1 MVAPHSVS
9 EVAIWMP
16 FRQYAHSM
24 SILSYSDKHDTYDR
38 LLHYMTIPNVLDAIQ
53 RNLVSTP
60 LFPSL
65 RRLAVTITRPK
76 GWLDD
81 LLPHIPSSGTQ
92 YLSIEYHAHHSH
104 PEGILDFLSD
114 LSERTPSLRNLRLR
128 LYGRYLPRNA
138 PRIDLFAN
146 PQNQSNLQ
154 TVLLDCAFLSPLSFS
169 RIGGFPSLR
178 HLTIH
183 LQEKTIPD
191 LPLSSLSLDHLVRL
205 DIGVTQ
211 AKLAIVFFQCI
222 GSIPEV
228 TRISI
233 SINEIL
239 PFDEDLY
246 GISHQIHRLCLPS
259 SFDSLEILF
268 KEQALGNNPP
278 PLMPISPGYSLHT
291 FQPLLDFSLRNLN
304 LSVQLP
310 LFRPTLSLVTRMA
323 FAWKNLVSIRLDVS
337 CIVPFHGNS
346 AVSICDLIPF
356 FRECAHL
363 RQLYIPFQYLE
374 SDRLPRRGVRA
385 YALLHFGVGYV
396 NPNSRDALVLALWLG
411 VVAPGL
417 PDIALIDDD
426 GDIIIYSI
434 SELANSAKT
443 TADIPS

>member
-1 MVAPHSVS
+1 MVSPHPGC
-9 EVAIWMP
+9 EVAIWVP

-24 SILSYSDKHDTYDR
+24 SILSYSDKYDAYDR
-38 LLHYMTIPNVLDAIQ
+38 LLHCMTIPNVLDAIQ
-53 RNLVSTP
+53 RDLVSAP
-60 LFPSL
+60 LFPLL

-81 LLPHIPSSGTQ
+81 LLPHIPSCGTQ

-104 PEGILDFLSD
+104 PEGILDLMSD

-128 LYGRYLPRNA
+128 LYGRYFPRNA

-183 LQEKTIPD
+183 LQETTIPD
-191 LPLSSLSLDHLVRL
+191 LPWSSLSLDHLVRL
-205 DIGVTQ
+205 DICVTQ

-222 GSIPEV
+222 GSIRKV
-228 TRISI
+228 NRVSISI
-233 SINEIL
+233 SEIL
-239 PFDEDLY
+239 PFDEDLN

-259 SFDSLEILF
+259 SFSSLEILF
-268 KEQALGNNPP
+268 KQAPGNNPP
-278 PLMPISPGYSLHT
+278 PLMPISPGYGLHM

-304 LSVQLP
+304 LSMQLP
-310 LFRPTLSLVTRMA
+310 LFPPTPSFVARMA
-323 FAWKNLVSIRLDVS
+323 LAWINLISIRLDVG

-356 FRECAHL
+356 FRECERL
-363 RQLYIPFQYLE
+363 RQLYIPFQYVE
-374 SDRLPRRGVRA
+374 SDRLPRRGVQA
-385 YALLHFGVGYV
+385 YALLHLGVGYV
-396 NPNSRDALVLALWLG
+396 NPSSRDALVLALWLG
-411 VVAPGL
+411 IVAPGL

-426 GDIIIYSI
+426 GDAVIYSI
-434 SELANSAKT
+434 NELANGAIT